1 MTKLDDRTMEDMS
14 KLMLDRTTTSLFS
27 VLQLIPDP
35 MQRAEM
41 IMMMG
46 TLCTGLASK
55 ILLDAFTA
63 DTGNTTTS
71 YDTFVL
77 FICEKMHEAAIEMGA
92 NVEELNELITTHATA
107 H

>member
-14 KLMLDRTTTSLFS
+14 KLMLDRSTTSLFS

-41 IMMMG
+41 IMLLG

-55 ILLDAFTA
+55 ILLDAFTV
-63 DTGNTTTS
+63 DTGKTVS
-71 YDTFVL
+71 YETFVL
-77 FICEKMHEAAIEMGA
+77 FICEKIHESAIEMA
-92 NVEELNELITTHATA
+92 ADVDELSGLIATRATA

>member
-41 IMMMG
+41 IMMLG
-46 TLCTGLASK
+46 TLCAGLASK

-63 DTGNTTTS
+63 DTGKTVS

-77 FICEKMHEAAIEMGA
+77 FISEKICDAATEMGA
-92 NVEELNELITTHATA
+92 DVEELNTLIATSATA